1 MERSEL
7 RDTALAFLT
16 AMDGAYHLSGVLAKT
31 PELKEIMPEVAAA
44 TERFH
49 ESMKVAR
56 TAAYEMVQ
64 AVKAQ
69 EAKRVNNARV

>member
-1 MERSEL
+1 MKRSEL
-7 RDTALAFLT
+7 RDTVIGFLT
-16 AMDGAYHLSGVLAKT
+16 AMDGAYHLSGVLAQT
-31 PELKEIMPEVAAA
+31 PDLKEMMPEVAAA

-49 ESMKVAR
+49 ESMKAAR
-56 TAAYEMVQ
+56 MAAYELVQ